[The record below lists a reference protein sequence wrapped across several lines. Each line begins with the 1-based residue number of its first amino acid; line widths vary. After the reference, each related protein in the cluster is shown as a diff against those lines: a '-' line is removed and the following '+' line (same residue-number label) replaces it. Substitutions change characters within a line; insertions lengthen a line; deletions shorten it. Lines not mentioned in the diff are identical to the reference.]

1 MDKTEFERWQAVT
14 CSSQHRWVE
23 DTVTRLNGRG
33 ALYYMGGE
41 SGAFMRIIAEGNLTV
56 GTYEGAFPHIGEA
69 CFINKAEHK
78 FKDFNEGF
86 QYACQLGGIKFLADL
101 FSANEV
107 PQEPIQGMSL

>member
-14 CSSQHRWVE
+14 GSSQYRWVE
-23 DTVTRLNGRG
+23 DTVTRLNGQ
-33 ALYYMGGE
+33 
-41 SGAFMRIIAEGNLTV
+41 
-56 GTYEGAFPHIGEA
+56 GAFPHIGEA
-69 CFINKAEHK
+69 CFISKAEHK

>member
-1 MDKTEFERWQAVT
+1 
-14 CSSQHRWVE
+14 
-23 DTVTRLNGRG
+23 
-33 ALYYMGGE
+33 MGGE
-41 SGAFMRIIAEGNLTV
+41 SGAFMRITAEGNLTV

-78 FKDFNEGF
+78 FKDFNERF

-101 FSANEV
+101 FSTNEV